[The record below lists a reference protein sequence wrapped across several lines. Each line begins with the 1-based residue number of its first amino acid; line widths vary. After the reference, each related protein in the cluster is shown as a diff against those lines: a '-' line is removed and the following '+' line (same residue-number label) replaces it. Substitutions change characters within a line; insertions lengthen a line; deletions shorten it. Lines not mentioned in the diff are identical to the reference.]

1 MTRRR
6 LLWSGIALVMAA
18 AAAAGWIGV
27 TRSRER
33 DPFAFE
39 TVKVARGRVVAKV
52 TATGTLSA
60 IVTVQVGTQVSGTIA
75 ALHADFNSTV
85 KKGELVAKIDPRLFD
100 AAVEQA
106 RANLA
111 AAEGNY
117 SKAKAQSVDAE
128 RQADRASTLLAR
140 KLIAQADSDTARS
153 TADADAAAV
162 DAAGGSVSQA
172 KAQLHQAEVNLAYT
186 DIRSPTDGTV
196 IARNVDV
203 GQTVAASLQAPV
215 LFLIAED
222 LRKMQVDTSVAE
234 ADIGKLQPQTR
245 ASFTVDAY
253 PNETFTGTVR
263 QIRNSPQTV
272 QNVVTYDA
280 VIDVDNPD
288 LKLKPGMTA
297 NCTFVYADK
306 ENVLRVPNAAMRFM
320 PPPEMLAKLN
330 LAPGG
335 DAATR
340 RPRAGADGGG
350 AGVAAA
356 PGGPGGTG
364 GAGGS
369 TGRGGP
375 GGGEGGP
382 PRVGRG
388 GQRGDPTHRIVWVLR
403 DGKPVRMPIKT
414 GVTDGSTTEI
424 VEGDVQEGDAVITD
438 LAGGEAPRPAQGQ
451 AGGNFPRRLF

>member
-6 LLWSGIALVMAA
+6 LFWSGTALVLAA

-27 TRSRER
+27 THGRES

-39 TVKVARGRVVAKV
+39 TAKVARGRVVAKV

-60 IVTVQVGTQVSGTIA
+60 IVTVQVGSQVSGTIA

-111 AAEGNY
+111 AAQGNY
-117 SKAKAQSVDAE
+117 SKAKAQAIDAE
-128 RQADRASTLLAR
+128 RQADRASALLVS
-140 KLIAQADSDTARS
+140 KLIAQADVDTARA
-153 TADADAAAV
+153 TADAGEAAV
-162 DAAGGSVSQA
+162 DAAGGAVSQA
-172 KAQLHQAEVNLAYT
+172 RAQLHQAEVNLAYT

-245 ASFTVDAY
+245 ATFTVDAY
-253 PNETFTGTVR
+253 PNETFAGTVR
-263 QIRNSPQTV
+263 QIRNSPQTL

-280 VIDVDNPD
+280 VIDVENPD

-297 NCTFVYADK
+297 NCTFVCADK

-320 PPPEMLAKLN
+320 PPQEVLAKLN
-330 LAPGG
+330 LGAPG
-335 DAATR
+335 
-340 RPRAGADGGG
+340 
-350 AGVAAA
+350 
-356 PGGPGGTG
+356 GGPGGNVE
-364 GAGGS
+364 GGS
-369 TGRGGP
+369 SRGAH
-375 GGGEGGP
+375 
-382 PRVGRG
+382 G

-403 DGKPVRMPIKT
+403 DGMPARVPIKT

-438 LAGGEAPRPAQGQ
+438 LAGGGAPRPAQGQ